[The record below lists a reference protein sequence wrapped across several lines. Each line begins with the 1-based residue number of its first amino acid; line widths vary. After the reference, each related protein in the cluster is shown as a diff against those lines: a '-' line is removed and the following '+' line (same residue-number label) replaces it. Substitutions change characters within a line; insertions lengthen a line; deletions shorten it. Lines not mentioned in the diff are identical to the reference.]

1 MWILSFGNLYVV
13 YRVKLIILLH
23 DAIFSQNN
31 YNSYN
36 YSVIIAIMIAL
47 NIFDTASMDFLISH
61 MVGYKYMYV
70 SYNILIM

>member
-13 YRVKLIILLH
+13 YRVKLIIHLH

-31 YNSYN
+31 YNNYN

-70 SYNILIM
+70 PYNICM